1 MNVPLLIG
9 TEEVCFAFWWLF
21 RNACSFKIVIRN
33 NSGQL
38 KPEVCEVFES

>member
-1 MNVPLLIG
+1 MDVPLLIE
-9 TEEVCFAFWWLF
+9 TPDACFAFWSLF
-21 RNACSFKIVIRN
+21 RGACSFKIVIRK